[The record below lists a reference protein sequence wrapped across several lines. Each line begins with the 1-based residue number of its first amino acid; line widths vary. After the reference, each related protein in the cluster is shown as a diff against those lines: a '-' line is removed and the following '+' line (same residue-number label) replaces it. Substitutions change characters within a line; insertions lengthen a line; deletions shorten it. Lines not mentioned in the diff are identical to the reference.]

1 MKMRAAVL
9 DRMGAT
15 PPYALSKPLTITTVD
30 LAPPGH
36 GEVLIKI
43 AAAGLCHS
51 DLSVINGD
59 HPRPMPMA
67 LGHEAAGIV
76 EELGEGVADLKVG
89 DHVVV
94 VFVPSCGHCAPC
106 AEGRPAL
113 CEPGAAANGAGTLL
127 SGARRL
133 ARGAEALNHHLG
145 CSVFAEYATVSRHS
159 VVKIDPTVPLDEA
172 ALFGCAVLTGVGA
185 ITHTARVGAG
195 ESVAIFGLGGIGM
208 AALLGALAV
217 GAHPVVAIDRVPEKL
232 ALARALGADAVLD
245 AGRESAESLQ
255 AQLRDATHGGAQYAI
270 ETVGSEQ
277 VLAQAF
283 AATRRGGTT
292 VSVGLPDPSR
302 RLSLPMLSLVA
313 EERTLKGCYMGSSVP
328 LRDIPRLI
336 ALHRAGRL
344 PVERLL
350 THRLRFD
357 RINEGFDRL
366 REGSAIRQVVVF
378 D

>member
-1 MKMRAAVL
+1 MKVEAAVL
-9 DRMGAT
+9 RASGAS
-15 PPYALSKPLTITTVD
+15 PPYADSRPLRIERVELD
-30 LAPPGH
+30 PPGA
-36 GEVLIKI
+36 GEVLVRVL
-43 AAAGLCHS
+43 AAGLCHS
-51 DLSVINGD
+51 DLSVIAGSR
-59 HPRPMPMA
+59 PRPLPMV
-67 LGHEAAGIV
+67 LGHEACGEVLA
-76 EELGEGVADLKVG
+76 LGPDTDGVAVG
-89 DHVVV
+89 DRV
-94 VFVPSCGHCAPC
+94 VFSFVPHCGQCDPC
-106 AEGRPAL
+106 AEGRAAL
-113 CEPGAAANGAGTLL
+113 CEPGAAANGAGVLL
-127 SGARRL
+127 GGARRWRD
-133 ARGAEALNHHLG
+133 ADAPLNHHLG
-145 CSVFAEYATVSRHS
+145 ISAFATHS
-159 VVKIDPTVPLDEA
+159 VVSVRSLVRIDPALDPAIA

-232 ALARALGADAVLD
+232 AHARALGADAVLD
-245 AGRESAESLQ
+245 AGRESAESLL